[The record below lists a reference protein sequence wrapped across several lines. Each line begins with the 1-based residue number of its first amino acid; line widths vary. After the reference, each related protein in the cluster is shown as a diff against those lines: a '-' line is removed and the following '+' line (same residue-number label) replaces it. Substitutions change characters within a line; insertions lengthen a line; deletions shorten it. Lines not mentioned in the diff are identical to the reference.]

1 MANMQTSPEFSF
13 PITDLTLQYEEL
25 IKARPTILQFIS
37 VGSPA
42 THTKTEWFEDVLSE
56 TSYAI
61 TALGTD
67 GNGTSFTFAS
77 TAGLKVGMIVK
88 FEQSTGASRAGL
100 AKITD
105 VNVNGTAITISRNYA
120 SMNTATLAVGD
131 KLYIVSYPRAENS
144 SAETDANREMT
155 KNYNYTE
162 ISDFAFNLSN
172 TALAVNNYGNANTI
186 EYQTRQHLLKL
197 LWKENRMFMYQ
208 GRQERTGGENGT
220 MGGFEFFTQGGLTET
235 TAGAVTSA
243 HINNA
248 LDKLFNSSGIVGT
261 NLGLVMNTNQARRIS
276 AFNTAGANPI
286 VMVDNESRSTGRYIS
301 QFVGDLPVQNGF
313 TAPIIVE
320 PNMPKDQIWVMDFD
334 TMERAYLRTPQLQ
347 DVSLASQDGRTYRML
362 MEHTARFWNGKER
375 NVKITGLT
383 I

>member
-42 THTKTEWFEDVLSE
+42 SHTKTEWFEDVLSE

-67 GNGTSFTFAS
+67 GTGTSFTFADTS
-77 TAGLKVGMIVK
+77 GLKVGMIVK

-100 AKITD
+100 AKITA
-105 VNVNGTAITISRNYA
+105 VTSTAITISRNYA
-120 SMNTATLAVGD
+120 SMNTATLAIGD

-155 KNYNYTE
+155 KNYNFTE

-186 EYQTRQHLLKL
+186 EYQTKHHLLKM

-220 MGGFEFFTQGGLTET
+220 MGGFEFFTQSGLTEAT
-235 TAGAVTSA
+235 GGAVSA
-243 HINNA
+243 THINNA
-248 LDKLFNSSGIVGT
+248 LDKLFNSSGVVGT

-276 AFNTAGANPI
+276 AFNTSGSNPI
-286 VMVDNESRSTGRYIS
+286 VMVDNETRSTGRYIS

-347 DVSLASQDGRTYRML
+347 DVSLASQDGKTYRML